1 MYKMNKKNSY
11 KQRSA
16 TIMVLVGLMFI
27 FFIPLISS
35 FEFDNIKVY
44 DKETKT
50 VKIKNAFGLGE
61 DIADITL
68 NTPHEYI
75 VPMGYQKIA
84 EIELDSKQLEYL
96 NVLSNMKL
104 FDMRN
109 NNKEFERQIDYK
121 YLTTRQVEFENQ
133 KVVYDD
139 KGENASHIEYFTDYY
154 EEEYWEDFDF
164 KNVKKGVYTIGLFMQ
179 INEYDKIEWI
189 PTLYGVEIK
198 EWAVVIQ
205 SSGTITYQDIGGLNY
220 TTYTFTSNGTFNVR
234 RGSLNISVLVVA
246 GGGGASAGG
255 GGAGGIIYEVEY
267 DVEGNYDVVVGLGG
281 PGGVHT
287 NNGTNGQNSLFGE
300 LVAIGGGSGR
310 YNEPGI
316 DGGSGGGAGYG
327 GSGVPGGNSLGGQG
341 NSGGYGL
348 VGSGDDKCG
357 GGGGGAGAVGQN
369 GHTSPTS
376 GGDGGAGFQ
385 YDINGTNTYYGG
397 GGGGGGYK
405 PGSTYYSWG
414 GIGGGGNGS
423 MGGSGISG
431 APGIDGLGG
440 GGGGNTGGS
449 GSGGTGGK
457 GVVVVRYLTSD
468 VEIFP
473 VVTLETPNNFTNFT
487 TNEVGFECY
496 VYDYVNDLANSSFI
510 LDDVYNETINN
521 PVNATIQTFN
531 KTLSEGIHNWTCE
544 VCSNISACFT
554 AGIFLLD
561 VNTTPNIAF
570 GIGVYPDYSNIT
582 NDFFN
587 VNVTLT
593 ETFFKNVT
601 FDLYLANGVL
611 NQTETFTDATR
622 SRNWTDLPDAT
633 YSYNVTTATTTNQ
646 FNNTAT
652 RNITIDT
659 TSPAVNVFYPT
670 ENIEYQ
676 ELNTN
681 LSLNWSANDTNLD
694 TCIYNYNT
702 TNMTATC
709 SDNQTNMNIT
719 DYTYTNVS
727 FWVND
732 TFGHVTYTFIEWN
745 YRLFLVS
752 ESFTTPVTEGS
763 SNAFTI
769 NLRTNGSDITLG
781 NLSYN
786 NLQNFGTITETSTDN
801 FTITK
806 SIIAPPVTEETNYSF
821 FWEISQNGLS
831 YDFTPQNQTVTDIGI
846 DNCSVNKIVLYN
858 FTIVGEESQSKL
870 SGTDANTTGKINL
883 QLYNLLRTVTLT
895 DYSSFFNET
904 NPFYVCINASLLA
917 EEKYVVDVQIEYD
930 AGIYEKELYHIQN
943 ATINSTTINTN
954 ITLYDLLTANSQV
967 FKLSA
972 RDTSFLALSDA
983 IIEIHRKYVDE
994 GTFKIVEIPKTD
1006 GKGET
1011 TAHLKTNDAIY
1022 NFIIKKFGVTISTFN
1037 NVLAVCQTPLV
1048 SPCVIDFN
1056 AISAGITI
1064 PDYEEDEDFS
1074 YTLGYD
1080 SATKIVTTEFI
1091 IPSGEATTVFLNVT
1105 RYDALGTAVCTDT
1118 LTSTAGTLSCVVPN
1132 SFGNATVIATLTKDG
1147 SYVASGTIK
1156 LNQDPSDIYGTS
1168 LIFLGLFVMLTLIGA
1183 AISDN
1188 PVYTIIF
1195 FMVGVILLFALNLV
1209 ANNGFIGGTATI
1221 LFLIVAI
1228 ILVIIKGAR
1237 RN

>member
-27 FFIPLISS
+27 FFIPVISA
-35 FEFDNIKVY
+35 FDFDNKLTYSNEDMNV
-44 DKETKT
+44 
-50 VKIKNAFGLGE
+50 AFDNFYGLG
-61 DIADITL
+61 T
-68 NTPHEYI
+68 HY
-75 VPMGYQKIA
+75 G
-84 EIELDSKQLEYL
+84 EIELKSHSSVTEILKTGFGKEEVVMYYDFTNWELYKDGLGDVKFIDMRTEKEVEKDYTFVEWKETNIPKYINNCEYEENGTAKNCITIKNGTKKEFNWVDYNSKDIPAKDIRIGLKTYVGKSDYIDGVWEIVGKKVSKHITWSGDLNTDLVSYYSLEDETDEKGLNDLTNYGSNVVDGIINNAFNSTAMGEVL
-96 NVLSNMKL
+96 NVTSPTNIPDGTDTWAWS
-104 FDMRN
+104 FWIN
-109 NNKEFERQIDYK
+109 N
-121 YLTTRQVEFENQ
+121 
-133 KVVYDD
+133 
-139 KGENASHIEYFTDYY
+139 
-154 EEEYWEDFDF
+154 
-164 KNVKKGVYTIGLFMQ
+164 
-179 INEYDKIEWI
+179 
-189 PTLYGVEIK
+189 
-198 EWAVVIQ
+198 
-205 SSGTITYQDIGGLNY
+205 
-220 TTYTFTSNGTFNVR
+220 
-234 RGSLNISVLVVA
+234 
-246 GGGGASAGG
+246 
-255 GGAGGIIYEVEY
+255 
-267 DVEGNYDVVVGLGG
+267 
-281 PGGVHT
+281 
-287 NNGTNGQNSLFGE
+287 
-300 LVAIGGGSGR
+300 
-310 YNEPGI
+310 
-316 DGGSGGGAGYG
+316 
-327 GSGVPGGNSLGGQG
+327 QG
-341 NSGGYGL
+341 NSG
-348 VGSGDDKCG
+348 SDG
-357 GGGGGAGAVGQN
+357 GGYVCNGNTTGYWTCFVEQEGATKTLRFVTAAGADYYPALGPDLGNNGWHHIVGMYDGTQLIAYVDLVNIWNHTISLPEYSGASHIFQIGGAGWNQIQFFSGTVDEVGVWSRLLSYEEILFLN
-369 GHTSPTS
+369 NENASVEY
-376 GGDGGAGFQ
+376 GD
-385 YDINGTNTYYGG
+385 DL
-397 GGGGGGYK
+397 
-405 PGSTYYSWG
+405 
-414 GIGGGGNGS
+414 
-423 MGGSGISG
+423 
-431 APGIDGLGG
+431 IDYP
-440 GGGGNTGGS
+440 S
-449 GSGGTGGK
+449 
-457 GVVVVRYLTSD
+457 
-468 VEIFP
+468 
-473 VVTLETPNNFTNFT
+473 VTLETPNNFTNFT
-487 TNEVGFECY
+487 ATNEVDFECLP
-496 VYDYVNDLANSSFI
+496 VDYVNDIVNVSLYI
-510 LDDVYNETINN
+510 DGVLNETNTDGLNESSAHFTNI
-521 PVNATIQTFN
+521 I
-531 KTLSEGIHNWTCE
+531 LSEGTHDWTCE
-544 VCSNISACFT
+544 VYSNISASFT
-554 AGIFLLD
+554 AEKFLLD

-652 RNITIDT
+652 RNITIDA

-831 YDFTPQNQTVTDIGI
+831 YDFTPQNQTVNDIGI